1 MASQESTTRINR
13 LQELVK
19 NFTIDQLRYLA
30 VRPFVRFNKEA
41 AEAIGIAEETVCRW
55 ENKADV
61 DEAVRLMVADGII
74 LAAEILRRYV
84 PQAAQELVTEL
95 GDIEVSMR
103 HKAAKEVLDRGGLPA
118 KQQMDVTS
126 AGKPLFNLEEWKQAR
141 QERLTKAQDIE

>member
-1 MASQESTTRINR
+1 MASQQTATQINH

-55 ENKADV
+55 ENKAEV
-61 DEAVRLMVADGII
+61 DEAVRLMVADGIV
-74 LAAEILRRYV
+74 LAAEIVRRYV

-95 GDIEVSMR
+95 SDTEVSMR

-118 KQQMDVTS
+118 KQQMDLTS
-126 AGKPLFNLEEWKQAR
+126 GGEPLPAPIIYLPAVESTES
-141 QERLTKAQDIE
+141 E